1 MLAAKR
7 DIAAVKRFFR
17 KMMQADYRRLPF
29 SISTDKHASYPE
41 AFTAMQVQKVLA
53 FDCRLRRTKHLRN
66 IVEQDHRHIKRL
78 VRPGL
83 GFKSFTSASQTI
95 AGYEAMAMM

>member
-7 DIAAVKRFFR
+7 GIAAVKRFFR
-17 KMMQADYRRLPF
+17 KMMRADHRRLPF

-53 FDCRLRRTKHLRN
+53 FDCRLRRTKYLTN
-66 IVEQDHRHIKRL
+66 IVKQDHRFIRRRWRS
-78 VRPGL
+78 VQVFG
-83 GFKSFTSASQTI
+83 SFHTAQRAI
-95 AGYEAMAMM
+95 EGM